1 MIYKI
6 TYQGTAF
13 VEADNKTDALE
24 AFNDDM
30 TIVSDIR
37 DYKIEKS
44 TVSQMRR
51 YFYQTNENGVCEY

>member
-6 TYQGTAF
+6 IYQGTAF
-13 VEADNKTDALE
+13 VEADNETDALG

-30 TIVSDIR
+30 TIVSDIG
-37 DYKIEKS
+37 DCKIEKS

-51 YFYQTNENGVCEY
+51 CFYQTNKNGVCEH